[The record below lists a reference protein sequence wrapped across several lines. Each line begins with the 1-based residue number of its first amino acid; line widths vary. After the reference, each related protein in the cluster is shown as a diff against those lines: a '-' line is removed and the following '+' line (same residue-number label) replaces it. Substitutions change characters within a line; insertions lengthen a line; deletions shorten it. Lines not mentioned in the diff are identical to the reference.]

1 MTNLDNPTN
10 YIASIRAAY
19 AIAAHGELYYAMTQ
33 LAEQHINQGDSQLA
47 CDILAFVLLQPDIPT
62 DVHEHAWDM
71 FDALERSICPRVI
84 WDAKAFAQDMDLQG
98 MVEYVLDIEVD
109 DA

>member
-1 MTNLDNPTN
+1 MTNLDNPTT

-19 AIAAHGELYYAMTQ
+19 AIAAHGELYDAMTQ
-33 LAEQHINQGDSQLA
+33 LAEQYIHQGDTQIA
-47 CDILAFVLLQPDIPT
+47 CDILAFILLQNDVPV

-71 FDALERSICPRVI
+71 FDMLERSICPRVI
-84 WDAKAFAQDMDLQG
+84 WDAKAFAHDMDLQG
-98 MVEYVLDIEVD
+98 IVDYVLDIEVD